1 MNKQE
6 LVRELSKSLDISQ
19 KSVRNT
25 LDALLEEV
33 VLILEE
39 GDNYTQTGFG
49 TFRTEVANE
58 RVSYNP
64 AIRRK
69 MLLPKKKRVKFK
81 ASAKFKDRVNE

>member
-6 LVRELSKSLDISQ
+6 LIRELSQTLDISQ
-19 KSVRNT
+19 KTVRNT

-49 TFRTEVANE
+49 TFRAEVAKE
-58 RVSYNP
+58 RISYNP
-64 AIRRK
+64 ALKRK
-69 MLLPKKKRVKFK
+69 MVLPKKKKVKFK
-81 ASAKFKDRVNE
+81 ASAKFKDRINE

>member
-6 LVRELSKSLDISQ
+6 LVRELSQTLNLPQ
-19 KSVRNT
+19 KTVRGT

-49 TFRTEVANE
+49 TFRTEVAGE

-64 AIRRK
+64 ALRRK
-69 MLLPKKKRVKFK
+69 MLFPKKRKLKFR
-81 ASAKFKDRVNE
+81 ASAKLKDRINE

>member
-6 LVRELSKSLDISQ
+6 LVRELSQTLEISQ
-19 KSVRNT
+19 ISVRET

-49 TFRTEVANE
+49 TFRAEVANE

-64 AIRRK
+64 SIKRK
-69 MLLPKKKRVKFK
+69 MLLPKRKKIKFK